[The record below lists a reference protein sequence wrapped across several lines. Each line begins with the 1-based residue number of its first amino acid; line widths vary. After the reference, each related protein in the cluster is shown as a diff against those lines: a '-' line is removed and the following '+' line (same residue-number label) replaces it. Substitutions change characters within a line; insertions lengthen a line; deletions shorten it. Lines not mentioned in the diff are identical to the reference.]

1 MRPVIS
7 GIATGPDGPVAFAR
21 IMIAAS
27 PAPMPDL
34 AGLSGEDGTFT
45 LGTNGPGR
53 YVVAV
58 HADGFVPARA
68 TVTVGPDDVAVELRV
83 HLVPDVRDVP
93 DDLDPPPR
101 RG

>member
-1 MRPVIS
+1 
-7 GIATGPDGPVAFAR
+7 
-21 IMIAAS
+21 
-27 PAPMPDL
+27 MPDL

-68 TVTVGPDDVAVELRV
+68 EVTVRSDDVAVDLRV
-83 HLVPDVRDVP
+83 HLRPDHP
-93 DDLDPPPR
+93 DDVGPPPR
-101 RG
+101 S

>member
-68 TVTVGPDDVAVELRV
+68 EVTVRADDVAVDLRV
-83 HLVPDVRDVP
+83 HLRPDVP
-93 DDLDPPPR
+93 DDLAPPQP
-101 RG
+101 GS

>member
-21 IMIAAS
+21 IMIAEA

-45 LGTNGPGR
+45 LATKGPGR
-53 YVVAV
+53 YVLAV
-58 HADGFVPARA
+58 HADGFVPARVVA
-68 TVTVGPDDVAVELRV
+68 TVSAGDISVDVQVHLLPDETGGPD
-83 HLVPDVRDVP
+83 
-93 DDLDPPPR
+93 
-101 RG
+101 

>member
-58 HADGFVPARA
+58 YADDFVPARA
-68 TVTVGPDDVAVELRV
+68 AVTVHSGDREVGVHVRLELE
-83 HLVPDVRDVP
+83 DSARDRP
-93 DDLDPPPR
+93 SDPP
-101 RG
+101 

>member
-1 MRPVIS
+1 MNAGMRPVIS

-27 PAPMPDL
+27 PAPMPDI

-68 TVTVGPDDVAVELRV
+68 EVTVGPDDESVDLRV
-83 HLVPDVRDVP
+83 HLVPGP
-93 DDLDPPPR
+93 LPP
-101 RG
+101 GD

>member
-1 MRPVIS
+1 
-7 GIATGPDGPVAFAR
+7 
-21 IMIAAS
+21 MIAAS

-58 HADGFVPARA
+58 HADGFLPARA
-68 TVTVGPDDVAVELRV
+68 EVTVRPDDSSVDLRV
-83 HLVPDVRDVP
+83 HLDPDVPDVTN
-93 DDLDPPPR
+93 PPPLGR
-101 RG
+101 

>member
-21 IMIAAS
+21 VMIEKA

-34 AGLSGEDGTFT
+34 AGLTGEDGMFTF
-45 LGTNGPGR
+45 GTVGPGR

-58 HADGFVPARA
+58 YADGFVPARGVA
-68 TVTVGPDDVAVELRV
+68 TIHADDISVDLRV
-83 HLVPDVRDVP
+83 HLVPDQAGGAD
-93 DDLDPPPR
+93 
-101 RG
+101 

>member
-21 IMIAAS
+21 VMIAAS

-34 AGLSGEDGTFT
+34 AGLSGEDGTFS
-45 LGTNGPGR
+45 LATNGAGR

-68 TVTVGPDDVAVELRV
+68 EVIVRPDDVAVDLRV
-83 HLVPDVRDVP
+83 HLRPDVP
-93 DDLDPPPR
+93 GDLGAQPR
-101 RG
+101 S

>member
-27 PAPMPDL
+27 PEPMPDI

-68 TVTVGPDDVAVELRV
+68 EVTVRPDDESVDLRV
-83 HLVPDVRDVP
+83 YLVPGP
-93 DDLDPPPR
+93 LPP
-101 RG
+101 GS

>member
-58 HADGFVPARA
+58 YADGFVPARA
-68 TVTVGPDDVAVELRV
+68 EVTVRADDVAVDLRV
-83 HLVPDVRDVP
+83 HLRPDVP
-93 DDLDPPPR
+93 DDVGPPPLR
-101 RG
+101 S

>member
-58 HADGFVPARA
+58 YADDFVPARA
-68 TVTVGPDDVAVELRV
+68 AVTVHSGDREVGVHVRLELE
-83 HLVPDVRDVP
+83 DSTRDRP
-93 DDLDPPPR
+93 SDPP
-101 RG
+101 

>member
-7 GIATGPDGPVAFAR
+7 GIATGPDGPDAFAR

-27 PAPMPDL
+27 PPPKPDL
-34 AGLSGEDGTFT
+34 AWLSGEDGTFT
-45 LGTNGPGR
+45 LGTNGQGR

-68 TVTVGPDDVAVELRV
+68 EVTVRPDDESVDLRV
-83 HLVPDVRDVP
+83 HLVPGP
-93 DDLDPPPR
+93 LPP
-101 RG
+101 GD

>member
-21 IMIAAS
+21 VMVEKA
-27 PAPMPDL
+27 PAPMPDI

-68 TVTVGPDDVAVELRV
+68 EVTVRPDDESVDLRV
-83 HLVPDVRDVP
+83 YLVPGP
-93 DDLDPPPR
+93 LPP
-101 RG
+101 GS

>member
-7 GIATGPDGPVAFAR
+7 GIATGPDGPVAFAL

-27 PAPMPDL
+27 PVPTPDL

-68 TVTVGPDDVAVELRV
+68 EVTVGPDELESVDLRV
-83 HLVPDVRDVP
+83 HLVPGSLTPGD
-93 DDLDPPPR
+93 
-101 RG
+101 

>member
-58 HADGFVPARA
+58 YADGFVPARA
-68 TVTVGPDDVAVELRV
+68 EVTVGPDDESVDLRV
-83 HLVPDVRDVP
+83 HLVPGPLTPGD
-93 DDLDPPPR
+93 
-101 RG
+101 

>member
-53 YVVAV
+53 YVVEV
-58 HADGFVPARA
+58 HAEGFVPARA
-68 TVTVGPDDVAVELRV
+68 EVIVRADDVVLDLRV
-83 HLVPDVRDVP
+83 HLVPGP
-93 DDLDPPPR
+93 LPP
-101 RG
+101 GD

>member
-7 GIATGPDGPVAFAR
+7 GLATGPDGPVVFAR
-21 IMIAAS
+21 VMIAEA

-68 TVTVGPDDVAVELRV
+68 EVTVRPDDESVDLRV
-83 HLVPDVRDVP
+83 YLVPGP
-93 DDLDPPPR
+93 LPP
-101 RG
+101 GS